1 MKKFFKCLTIMLI
14 AVCAA
19 TTCAVALTACKSDT
33 YTFLIQYEDG
43 SAVNGLTGG
52 DEGGK
57 VYTQICEAGE
67 SGQCVLLS
75 DSDIYP
81 DENGKLTLTQ
91 SKINEL
97 FGKDYDVTTF
107 AFHVTY
113 VPGYYYDCE
122 YEVDG
127 AKEYICTLYNK

>member
-1 MKKFFKCLTIMLI
+1 MKKFFKCLTIMLV

-19 TTCAVALTACKSDT
+19 AACAVALTACKSDT

-52 DEGGK
+52 EGGK
-57 VYTQICEAGE
+57 VSTQICEVGE
-67 SGQCVLLS
+67 SGQCVLLLTFHN
-75 DSDIYP
+75 IYP

-107 AFHVTY
+107 AFHVLN
-113 VPGYYYDCE
+113 VPDYYDCE

-127 AKEYICTLYNK
+127 AKEYICKLYNK